1 MRIEKI
7 NKNLTF
13 LLFFC
18 FLINCGYQPL
28 LNKENQK
35 FGITDFSL
43 EGNKRLGGILKNN
56 LITAKKEENNLT
68 LNIKASKKIDV
79 SNKSETGKIL
89 QYSVGV
95 NFEITA
101 ISDKTKEV
109 VLAQVYSRKQNY
121 AASSLHLDT
130 LNSEIKIVE
139 NMVDSVA
146 SEILIG
152 LNSIYQEK

>member
-1 MRIEKI
+1 MEYQLLKEF
-7 NKNLTF
+7 KNL
-13 LLFFC
+13 
-18 FLINCGYQPL
+18 LISDDISM
-28 LNKENQK
+28 K
-35 FGITDFSL
+35 SL
-43 EGNKRLGGILKNN
+43 W
-56 LITAKKEENNLT
+56 
-68 LNIKASKKIDV
+68 S
-79 SNKSETGKIL
+79 S
-89 QYSVGV
+89 Y
-95 NFEITA
+95 